1 MGTSFFMTQEVLN
14 SDIINVKD
22 LNKVDLYS
30 LGVIFHSLAFG
41 YFPFELGKNI
51 IKDYKR
57 IYEKIKKELK
67 IDNDDNYYS
76 PYFIDFI

>member
-1 MGTSFFMTQEVLN
+1 MDTSFFMNPEVLN

-30 LGVIFHSLAFG
+30 LGVILHSLAFG
-41 YFPFELGKNI
+41 YFPFESDKNI

-67 IDNDDNYYS
+67 KDNEDNYYS
-76 PYFIDFI
+76 PYFIDLI